1 MEYFEQANLR
11 LEDAILT
18 LLLLLYSVWQ
28 SEESVIQD
36 FETVIEAV
44 LTKVRFVFRVLT
56 KYEEGNSVEAT
67 VSNSFACPTTK
78 LTGAGRPVIVI
89 EREQNEFLRE
99 LHFSRVK
106 SLVC

>member
-1 MEYFEQANLR
+1 MGKNTRLRLVFSPTLLSCSTASCVLYNRRERSRGFFFVNLNAEYVSVEYFEQANLR

-44 LTKVRFVFRVLT
+44 LTKV
-56 KYEEGNSVEAT
+56 
-67 VSNSFACPTTK
+67 C
-78 LTGAGRPVIVI
+78 
-89 EREQNEFLRE
+89 
-99 LHFSRVK
+99 FSCNDKV
-106 SLVC
+106 